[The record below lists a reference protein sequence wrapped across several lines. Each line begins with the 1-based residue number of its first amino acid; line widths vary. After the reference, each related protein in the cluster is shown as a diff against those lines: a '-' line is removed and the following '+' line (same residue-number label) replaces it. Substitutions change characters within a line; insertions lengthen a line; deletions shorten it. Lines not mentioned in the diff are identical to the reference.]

1 MIEWNKRQH
10 YNTGTNDDFVRVSK
24 DGKWK
29 HYQWTEKGVVY
40 HDISNNGT
48 GISVIG
54 YKNPGV
60 AKIEFISKAK
70 QMIRKLR
77 QAIFE
82 LDDETL

>member
-1 MIEWNKRQH
+1 MIEWNKRKR
-10 YNTGTNDDFVRVSK
+10 YNTGTNDDFVRESK
-24 DGKWK
+24 NGNWK
-29 HYQWTEKGVVY
+29 HYQWTEKGVIY
-40 HDISNNGT
+40 HDISNPGT

-60 AKIEFISKAK
+60 AKLEFQSKAK

-82 LDDETL
+82 IEDEVF